1 MALLT
6 RKVTNIVRP
15 AKTGFFNYMKI
26 FAETDRLIFRELLP
40 ADAAGMFELDSD
52 PEVHRYL
59 GRNPVT
65 SIAQSLADIA
75 FIRNQYQTNGIGRWA
90 VVQKST
96 NEFMGWGGLKLITQ
110 PVNNHL
116 NYYDVGYRFI
126 KRFWGK
132 GYASETAKASI
143 DYGFNQLNQ
152 TFLYAMADA
161 ANQVSIHVLE
171 KSGFKRSGTFDYKGV
186 QSYWF
191 EIEREPGK

>member
-1 MALLT
+1 
-6 RKVTNIVRP
+6 
-15 AKTGFFNYMKI
+15 
-26 FAETDRLIFRELLP
+26 
-40 ADAAGMFELDSD
+40 
-52 PEVHRYL
+52 
-59 GRNPVT
+59 
-65 SIAQSLADIA
+65 
-75 FIRNQYQTNGIGRWA
+75 
-90 VVQKST
+90 
-96 NEFMGWGGLKLITQ
+96 MGWGGLKLITQ

-132 GYASETAKASI
+132 GYASETAKASV

-161 ANQVSIHVLE
+161 KNQASIHVLE

-191 EIEREPGK
+191 EIEREPGR

>member
-15 AKTGFFNYMKI
+15 AKTGFFNHMKI
-26 FAETDRLIFRELLP
+26 FAETDRLILRELLP

-59 GRNPVT
+59 GGNPVT
-65 SIAQSLADIA
+65 SIAQSLSDIA
-75 FIRNQYQTNGIGRWA
+75 FIRDQYQTNGIGRWA

-161 ANQVSIHVLE
+161 ENQTSIHVLE

-191 EIEREPGK
+191 EIEREPGR